1 MKSYCLC
8 CCFFL
13 IRTYYFT
20 QADDKLAI
28 PSALQQELS
37 NRPQSMKHPIGKQ
50 IAGGRPVSSYQTVVL
65 ERDGYVK
72 IFYWITSQLVDA
84 LSMTIPIFPTFLSFK
99 TGVLYKKNLELKKT
113 FYCTL

>member
-72 IFYWITSQLVDA
+72 NLLLDYLPVSRCIVNDNSDFPHIFK
-84 LSMTIPIFPTFLSFK
+84 F
-99 TGVLYKKNLELKKT
+99 
-113 FYCTL
+113 